1 MFRLILGVLMI
12 FILGSCTLESTVKLY
27 SPDKFTC
34 VTIETID
41 EIRYVIAGDE
51 SAIPK
56 NDYIKLDVSKVTD
69 LGDQVYI
76 CWLDNHG
83 WDMVIPKSIIL
94 ESKLDTSKYKFKTRL
109 PVDENGIPTVIDYS
123 KSNCAAFDYYSMELT
138 PNKGAIVKVKKNY
151 PGN

>member
-1 MFRLILGVLMI
+1 MI
-12 FILGSCTLESTVKLY
+12 YTLGSCTPKSTVKIY
-27 SPDKFTC
+27 SPDKSTC

-41 EIRYVIAGDE
+41 EIRFVIAGDE
-51 SAIPK
+51 SKIPE

-76 CWLDNHG
+76 CWLDNQR

-94 ESKLDTSKYKFKTRL
+94 ESKLDTSKYVFKTRL
-109 PVDENGIPTVIDYS
+109 PVDKHGIPSQIEYS
-123 KSNCAAFDYYSMELT
+123 RKNCAVFDYYSMELS
-138 PNKGAIVKVKKNY
+138 PNKGAIIDVKKNY